1 MHSNT
6 NEDPDVMDALI
17 SETAKVT
24 ARYLDA
30 KEKLEVV
37 SSNAVNAAYD
47 FGYVIGG
54 MDKANE
60 FISLLES
67 LGQDDAVVILRGY
80 VGDE

>member
-1 MHSNT
+1 MNSN
-6 NEDPDVMDALI
+6 EEPDVMDALI

-54 MDKANE
+54 MDKAHE
-60 FISLLES
+60 FISLLQS
-67 LGQDDAVVILRGY
+67 LGQEDAVTILRGY